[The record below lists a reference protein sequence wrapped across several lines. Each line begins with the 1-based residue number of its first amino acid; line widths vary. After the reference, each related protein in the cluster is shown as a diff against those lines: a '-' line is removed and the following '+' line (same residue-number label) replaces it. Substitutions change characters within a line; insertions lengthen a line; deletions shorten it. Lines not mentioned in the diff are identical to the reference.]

1 MMNQPGRCA
10 LFLGTAVAMCLASSG
25 CVANRAYRAKAPV
38 LHECASS
45 VDQPK
50 YSAHGECTAD
60 DKIKYS
66 LAFVEF
72 DDVGEM
78 FGKRS
83 KPAASI
89 GEKKDDAGG
98 KDDHRIELE
107 QAIAEIEEINRDETA
122 KPVFVVFIHGWHN
135 NASDSSGNVWGF
147 RSELRQ
153 LVDELNHQGEPP
165 RPVMGIYIGWRGEA
179 TSLPVAKDFSFWNRK
194 DAATRIP
201 GAHLTEAVRRIT
213 MAAKSNPR
221 ARCVVVGHSFGGL
234 VLERTLTQAMVEMI
248 LEYNDDTERIERELA
263 NGKDKNIG
271 EREKQDVEDRLQA
284 RRPDLTVLLN
294 EAGPATSA
302 KEFLTFLQDEHMEFV
317 DEKKDEKVG
326 YPLFLS
332 MTSTGD
338 AATHILFPVGQ
349 FLGKHGLNTRK
360 YKEEGGDEFGET
372 DQNNY
377 FLHTTANSAR
387 LVTHTVTRGTSP
399 PAKCAGNFP
408 TVDLGNGGGK
418 TKYYICENA
427 SAKDSLYWAM
437 QIPTEFVPDHST
449 VFKPELRA
457 LLRAFIGPLIGTA
470 PGRTTVVTE
479 VPTAKGPPEVK
490 LRRKPAEKTT
500 LKGTDK

>member
-1 MMNQPGRCA
+1 
-10 LFLGTAVAMCLASSG
+10 
-25 CVANRAYRAKAPV
+25 VANRAYRAKEPV

-45 VDQPK
+45 VSQPK
-50 YSAHGECTAD
+50 YSPKYSVRGECTAD

-83 KPAASI
+83 KPTASI
-89 GEKKDDAGG
+89 GKKGDDTAG
-98 KDDHRIELE
+98 KDDHKIELE

-135 NASDSSGNVWGF
+135 NASESSGNVWGF

-153 LVDELNHQGEPP
+153 LVVELNQPGEPP

-179 TSLPVAKDFSFWNRK
+179 TNLPVAKDFSFWNRK

-248 LEYNDDTERIERELA
+248 LEYKEDTDRIERELA
-263 NGKDKNIG
+263 NGKDRKDKKIA

-302 KEFLTFLQDEHMEFV
+302 KEFMTFLQDEDMEFV
-317 DEKKDEKVG
+317 EEKNAKKVN

-332 MTSTGD
+332 LTSSGD
-338 AATHILFPVGQ
+338 SATHILFPVGQ

-360 YKEEGGDEFGET
+360 YKEKGGDEFGET

-387 LVTHTVTRGTSP
+387 LVTHTVTPHTSA
-399 PAKCAGNFP
+399 PAECPGNFP
-408 TVDLGNGGGK
+408 TVDLGNDNGK
-418 TKYYICENA
+418 TKYYICQRA
-427 SAKDSLYWAM
+427 SLNDTPYWAM

-449 VFKPELRA
+449 VFRPELRA
-457 LLRAFIGPLIGTA
+457 LLRAFVGPLVGTA
-470 PGRTTVVTE
+470 RGRGEGEATE
-479 VPTAKGPPEVK
+479 TPAPKALK
-490 LRRKPAEKTT
+490 LRRKPVEQPT